1 MYELHKLIEKL
12 QERKTKFE
20 EEYTEEEELV
30 KVKDLLMKRLETIT
44 DNLMDNPSNESL
56 LLEYGFTQDEVK
68 RINKKLSY
76 LEEKYSTKEAK
87 IEKYE
92 KLVNYNIQELFT
104 YVDFIKQFKIDDN
117 LYQAMQDSL
126 VSLDKNL
133 YKLNELRKE
142 EEK

>member
-1 MYELHKLIEKL
+1 MYELHNLIEKL

-20 EEYTEEEELV
+20 EEYTEEEDLI
-30 KVKDLLMKRLETIT
+30 KVKNLLMKRLETIT
-44 DNLMDNPSNESL
+44 DSLMDNPSNQSL

-68 RINKKLSY
+68 RINKRLSE
-76 LEEKYSTKEAK
+76 LKEEYKTKEAK
-87 IEKYE
+87 IDKYE

-104 YVDFIKQFKIDDN
+104 YVDFMKQFKLDDK

-126 VSLDKNL
+126 ISLDKNL

-142 EEK
+142 E

>member
-1 MYELHKLIEKL
+1 MYELHNLIEKL

-20 EEYTEEEELV
+20 EEYTEEEDLI
-30 KVKDLLMKRLETIT
+30 KVKNLLMKRLETIT
-44 DNLMDNPSNESL
+44 DSLMDNPSNQSL

-68 RINKKLSY
+68 RINKRLSE
-76 LEEKYSTKEAK
+76 LKEKYKTKEAK
-87 IEKYE
+87 IDKYE

-104 YVDFIKQFKIDDN
+104 YVDFMKQFKLDDK

-126 VSLDKNL
+126 ISLDKNL

-142 EEK
+142 E

>member
-1 MYELHKLIEKL
+1 MYELHNLIEKL

-20 EEYTEEEELV
+20 EEYTEEEDLI
-30 KVKDLLMKRLETIT
+30 KVKNLLMKRLETIT
-44 DNLMDNPSNESL
+44 DSLMDNPSNQSL

-68 RINKKLSY
+68 RINKRLSE
-76 LEEKYSTKEAK
+76 LKEKYKTKEAK
-87 IEKYE
+87 INKYE

-104 YVDFIKQFKIDDN
+104 YVDFMKQFKLDDK

-126 VSLDKNL
+126 ISLDKNL

-142 EEK
+142 E